1 MTVKST
7 QPTTRQPTITQPTI
21 TQPTITQPTTR
32 QPNITQPTITQPG
45 DDRTARSPLA
55 HASDSRHES
64 TAGPPPICHRRLV
77 SLTAAVELEVEED
90 ELEFASD
97 EERELWASLR
107 DHFQAL
113 VAKVGPV
120 WIADG

>member
-1 MTVKST
+1 MVEAMNVNTT
-7 QPTTRQPTITQPTI
+7 QPNTTQPNTTQPNTTRPS
-21 TQPTITQPTTR
+21 TTR
-32 QPNITQPTITQPG
+32 PSTAQPNTTRPG
-45 DDRTARSPLA
+45 GDRTARSPLA
-55 HASDSRHES
+55 PATERRHES
-64 TAGPPPICHRRLV
+64 TAGPPSICHRRLA
-77 SLTAAVELEVEED
+77 SLTAAVELEVEEE

-107 DHFQAL
+107 DEFQAF